1 MGTLSAQQT
10 SMMSPHWIELTTNR
24 SYAVTIKLAA
34 TYSLE
39 SNLPKN
45 QYQTNNNMMI
55 QHRTVHRGIFA
66 SPRSGAIYLFLAL
79 IVGLALTPQRL
90 LSQTRQTSAEKGTIT
105 LTTAKA
111 IGETI
116 LLAIDGEGDITIDG
130 VEEAPQMG
138 QFPSRRYTLT
148 QQTVTICGDV
158 TFLRANSVKLTS
170 IILDKCDKLTEL
182 YCLGNELTALDLA
195 GSPNL
200 QTLWCNNN
208 KLTSLDVSKSPKLEG
223 LWCYNNLITDL
234 NLSNSHNLSMLQ
246 CYWNSLETLDLSKCT
261 KLQHLECHHNKL
273 SILDLSSC
281 VEIEKILCDNNQLT
295 SITLL
300 AENPKLKVV
309 TCHDNKLQKLVIGH
323 APSLEGI
330 YCYNNQITEIGFHD
344 TPLLMTVIFHNNQIK
359 GEKMTQLV
367 QRLPDRTNEYFPGTF
382 IVHAT
387 PETRPQEGNVCFKS
401 DVALAQPKNWQ
412 AYYYGEGY
420 DYIPYEGE
428 DNTSS
433 TPTITMTTTASVGNT
448 IKLSVDAEG
457 EPEVEGAEL
466 KFGGE
471 AIVKAP
477 QITIRGHVTGIDC
490 SDAQLTELNV
500 SQMPTLT
507 KLWCN
512 NNALTALDTRTLADL
527 EIFQC
532 IGNQLTELDITAN
545 KKLLELD
552 CSENKLTQI
561 DLSSC
566 EKLTLFLAYHNA
578 IGQID
583 LSHNAELIGI
593 DLSENQL
600 SALSVAA
607 NPKLETIYCNGNA
620 IKDGAMKQFISSLPD
635 RTDREKMCNLFVI
648 DTKNTKEENVIF
660 KKQVQ
665 EALSKHWKV
674 LNYSAGDEDG
684 AGIPYEGTEEPISHP
699 ESIVLKTTSEEVSL
713 TIGAPSGQ
721 VYVNWGDG
729 EWSQATVS
737 EYGAIV
743 KGTRRGDQVVISG
756 ADITRF
762 KCPNSDITELFLNE
776 VPELQVLHC
785 YSNALSRI
793 DLSKTPQLK
802 ELYLQDNQLRQVDL
816 TMLSH
821 LSDLNAS
828 NNELSTISLEGN
840 KELVSLSLL
849 GNKLSSVDLST
860 CPNLEDVSLGY
871 NQLSALDIRSNPKLY
886 WIIIYKNNFSQ
897 EAVKSLFESLPTRPD
912 KDGQIKILES
922 RDDEVPEGN
931 KFNSA
936 DIVIA
941 TQKGWRV
948 MDGTGEIPSGLS
960 KLSREG
966 EAVQLYKSESGLTVM
981 APFPCLI
988 YSIEGVC
995 LGQTK
1000 VPEDQLTRDEYP
1012 SVLLLNTPQG
1022 AVHKLLL

>member
-1 MGTLSAQQT
+1 
-10 SMMSPHWIELTTNR
+10 
-24 SYAVTIKLAA
+24 
-34 TYSLE
+34 
-39 SNLPKN
+39 
-45 QYQTNNNMMI
+45 MI
-55 QHRTVHRGIFA
+55 QHRTVHKGILA
-66 SPRSGAIYLFLAL
+66 SSLSGAIYLFLAL
-79 IVGLALTPQRL
+79 IVGLALTPQWL

-130 VEEAPQMG
+130 VEEALQMG

-195 GSPNL
+195 GCPNL

-234 NLSNSHNLSMLQ
+234 NLSNSHNLSILQ

-261 KLQHLECHHNKL
+261 KLQHLECHHSKL

-344 TPLLMTVIFHNNQIK
+344 TPLLMTVVFHNNQIK
-359 GEKMTQLV
+359 GEKMTQFV
-367 QRLPDRTNEYFPGTF
+367 QRLPDRTNEYSPGTF

-433 TPTITMTTTASVGNT
+433 TPTITMTTTANVGDY
-448 IKLSVDAEG
+448 IMLSVDAEG

-466 KFGGE
+466 KFGGM
-471 AIVKAP
+471 AVVKAP
-477 QITIRGHVTGIDC
+477 QITIRGHVTGLDC
-490 SDAQLTELNV
+490 SEAQLTELNV

-527 EIFQC
+527 EILQC

-607 NPKLETIYCNGNA
+607 NPKLETIYCNGN
-620 IKDGAMKQFISSLPD
+620 
-635 RTDREKMCNLFVI
+635 
-648 DTKNTKEENVIF
+648 
-660 KKQVQ
+660 
-665 EALSKHWKV
+665 
-674 LNYSAGDEDG
+674 
-684 AGIPYEGTEEPISHP
+684 
-699 ESIVLKTTSEEVSL
+699 
-713 TIGAPSGQ
+713 
-721 VYVNWGDG
+721 
-729 EWSQATVS
+729 
-737 EYGAIV
+737 
-743 KGTRRGDQVVISG
+743 
-756 ADITRF
+756 
-762 KCPNSDITELFLNE
+762 
-776 VPELQVLHC
+776 
-785 YSNALSRI
+785 
-793 DLSKTPQLK
+793 
-802 ELYLQDNQLRQVDL
+802 
-816 TMLSH
+816 
-821 LSDLNAS
+821 
-828 NNELSTISLEGN
+828 ELSAISLEGN

-849 GNKLSSVDLST
+849 GNKLSSVDLSS

-960 KLSREG
+960 TLSREG

-1000 VPEDQLTRDEYP
+1000 VPEDQLTRGEYP
-1012 SVLLLNTPQG
+1012 SVLLLKTPQG

>member
-1 MGTLSAQQT
+1 
-10 SMMSPHWIELTTNR
+10 
-24 SYAVTIKLAA
+24 
-34 TYSLE
+34 
-39 SNLPKN
+39 
-45 QYQTNNNMMI
+45 MI

-195 GSPNL
+195 GCPNL

-433 TPTITMTTTASVGNT
+433 TPTITMTTTANVGDY
-448 IKLSVDAEG
+448 IMLSVDAEG

-466 KFGGE
+466 KFGGM
-471 AIVKAP
+471 AVVKAP
-477 QITIRGHVTGIDC
+477 QITIRGHVTGLDC
-490 SDAQLTELNV
+490 SDAQLTDLNV

-512 NNALTALDTRTLADL
+512 NNALTALDTRALADL
-527 EIFQC
+527 EMFQC

-620 IKDGAMKQFISSLPD
+620 IKDGAMKQFVTSLPD

-762 KCPNSDITELFLNE
+762 KCPNSDITELLLNE

-793 DLSKTPQLK
+793 DLSKAPQLK
-802 ELYLQDNQLRQVDL
+802 ELYLQDNKLRQVDL

-849 GNKLSSVDLST
+849 GNKLSSVDLSS

-960 KLSREG
+960 TLSREG

-1012 SVLLLNTPQG
+1012 SVLLLKTPQG